1 MEAKQQKLYKWEG
14 KSMVNKKVV
23 IICTIIALIVVA
35 SIVAIKIGKL
45 EETEPV
51 EENIQGT
58 AQNVQEAQNTIKNE
72 VEEQETI
79 EEPNKE
85 NEVTVNETTAENKAT
100 TQNEIQGEEETK
112 ETEGIEEE
120 NTTEKAL
127 KLVKEEWGEDDT
139 VYYTIDNQSNN
150 IFNISVRSKETTATL
165 TEYEVDVKEE
175 KVTMK

>member
-1 MEAKQQKLYKWEG
+1 
-14 KSMVNKKVV
+14 MVNKKVV

-35 SIVAIKIGKL
+35 SIVAIKIRKL

-51 EENIQGT
+51 EENIQVT
-58 AQNVQEAQNTIKNE
+58 VQNEVEEQNTIKNE

-79 EEPNKE
+79 EEPNNE
-85 NEVTVNETTAENKAT
+85 NETTVKETTAENKVV

-112 ETEGIEEE
+112 EDEGVQEE

-139 VYYTIDNQSNN
+139 VYYTIDNQSND
-150 IFNISVRSKETTATL
+150 IFNISVRSKETTVTL
-165 TEYEVDVKEE
+165 MEYEVDVKEG